1 MSVTDAVS
9 ESNLSRSNPSETG
22 AVLER
27 RAGKKVRDKLQREDL
42 EFLTKVDK
50 QCRETGFIFIVSMA
64 LLVVFGLIATNTY
77 ERKKCGQNTYE
88 ITAGFCQDCLKGL
101 GFHCLECS

>member
-1 MSVTDAVS
+1 VS
-9 ESNLSRSNPSETG
+9 ESNPSETG

-42 EFLTKVDK
+42 EFLTKVDI
-50 QCRETGFIFIVSMA
+50 QCREIGFIFMVSLA
-64 LLVVFGLIATNTY
+64 LLAAFAWLANNTY